1 MLVCRHH
8 LGRSALA
15 NQNGRPD
22 LSKRPAA
29 VQSARIGRST
39 TPRASPTE
47 RNQAKTP
54 SPVGRT
60 DDADVPADESVTATP
75 VPTSNA
81 ESSGGKDGSG
91 VTEEMPRSASPPNP
105 FDESDE
111 EEDEGEKEDDAQ
123 TSDKPTANGDLP
135 AAPVG
140 HHEDAARPVPA
151 PRRVSE
157 PTPPPRPAPRVRLPR
172 TTDGPAAGL
181 CPLLHIHCYKDTC
194 AV

>member
-1 MLVCRHH
+1 MLVCTHH

-22 LSKRPAA
+22 LSQRPAA

-39 TPRASPTE
+39 TPRASPSE
-47 RNQAKTP
+47 RTQAKTP
-54 SPVGRT
+54 SPAGRT
-60 DDADVPADESVTATP
+60 SDADVPTDESVTVTP

-81 ESSGGKDGSG
+81 ESSEG
-91 VTEEMPRSASPPNP
+91 VTQEMPRSSSPPNP

-135 AAPVG
+135 AAPVA
-140 HHEDAARPVPA
+140 HHEGAARPVPA

-172 TTDGPAAGL
+172 TSDGPAAGL
-181 CPLLHIHCYKDTC
+181 CLLLNIHYCKDTC
-194 AV
+194 AG